1 MKTGDIT
8 MRNSQENATRMSTP
22 CIIKGTQSNHG
33 SWHLPQNLQHL
44 ESPPMW
50 LAVAWWGLLRKEAI
64 SRDDVSQ
71 AFHISQ
77 RRAGDVL
84 YYLSR
89 HCTQTVISCWK
100 KSTTKTSKGT
110 SIRCRLFIT
119 EIKEKPAKDRVKKYT
134 DNLLSVKKN
143 NPNRNDEIAFN
154 NVIKKFLTGTLT
166 TRKLQ

>member
-1 MKTGDIT
+1 
-8 MRNSQENATRMSTP
+8 MRNTQKNATSTPTP
-22 CIIKGTQSNHG
+22 CIIEGTQSNHG

-84 YYLSR
+84 YYLSS
-89 HCTQTVISCWK
+89 HCAQTVISRWK
-100 KSTTKTSKGT
+100 KRTTKTSKGT
-110 SIRCRLFIT
+110 STRCCLFIM
-119 EIKEKPAKDRVKKYT
+119 EIKEKLVKDRVKKHKYT
-134 DNLLSVKKN
+134 DNLLPVKN
-143 NPNRNDEIAFN
+143 INPNRNEEIAFN